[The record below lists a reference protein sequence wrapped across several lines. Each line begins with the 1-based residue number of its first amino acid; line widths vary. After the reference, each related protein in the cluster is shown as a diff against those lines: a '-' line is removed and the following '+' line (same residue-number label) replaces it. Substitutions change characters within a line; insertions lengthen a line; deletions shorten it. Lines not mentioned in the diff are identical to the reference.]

1 MNTAVDNGCKDLV
14 ADGSN
19 LEKIYVGYVATH

>member
-1 MNTAVDNGCKDLV
+1 MNAFVDKGCKDLV
-14 ADGSN
+14 EDGSN